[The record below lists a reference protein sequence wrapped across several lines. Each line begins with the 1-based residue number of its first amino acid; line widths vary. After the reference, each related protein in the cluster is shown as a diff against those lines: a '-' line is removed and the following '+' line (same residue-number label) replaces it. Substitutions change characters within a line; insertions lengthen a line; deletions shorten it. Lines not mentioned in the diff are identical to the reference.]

1 MRNKVKRVMD
11 LIHEIQDEE
20 LYDRQCC
27 IEFLEELEY
36 AIEHEIEEGRWSEE
50 FEDE

>member
-1 MRNKVKRVMD
+1 MRSKVKRVMD

-20 LYDRQCC
+20 LHDSHC
-27 IEFLEELEY
+27 IEFLEEVEY
-36 AIEHEIEEGRWSEE
+36 AIEHEIEEGRWPEE

>member
-1 MRNKVKRVMD
+1 MKSKVKRVMD

-20 LYDRQCC
+20 LHNSHC

-36 AIEHEIEEGRWSEE
+36 AIEHEIEEGRWPKGY
-50 FEDE
+50 EDE